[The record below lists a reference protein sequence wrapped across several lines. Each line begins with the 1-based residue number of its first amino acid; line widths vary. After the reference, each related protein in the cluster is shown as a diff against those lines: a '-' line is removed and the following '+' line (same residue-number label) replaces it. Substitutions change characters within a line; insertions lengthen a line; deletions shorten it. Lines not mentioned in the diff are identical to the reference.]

1 MKRETDVKNYFRQRL
16 MDWYEPED
24 RPMPWKESKNI
35 YHIWLSEIML
45 QQTRVDQMLPYFE
58 RFVDRFPDVY
68 SLAEAGEDEVLKY
81 WEGLGYYS
89 RARNLHKAAG
99 LIAERAE
106 GDVPRHIEEWME
118 LPGVGPY
125 TAAAI
130 TSFVYGDPNAVLD
143 GNVFRVL
150 ARFFGLDVPIDTSQG
165 KKVFSK
171 LADQL
176 ICQNDPAIYNQAI
189 MDFGATV
196 CKPANPLCETCP
208 VSEQCVARLG
218 NLIAELPVKSRR
230 PNKKKW
236 KITYCHLHDHQNL
249 LLVRRPSEG
258 VWGGLYE
265 LPAFSGKG
273 EMVNWMWDNFQ
284 LKLPGSPVPVHIRH
298 ELTHRRIEAEVF
310 SVRVEKL
317 KGVKTES
324 CLLVSSKKLPKFALH
339 SLMKKYFAIFTS
351 D

>member
-1 MKRETDVKNYFRQRL
+1 MKNYFRERL
-16 MDWYEPED
+16 IEWYEPGD

-58 RFVDRFPDVY
+58 RFVKRFPDVH
-68 SLAEAGEDEVLKY
+68 SLAEAVEDEVLKY
-81 WEGLGYYS
+81 WEGLGYYR

-106 GDVPRHIEEWME
+106 GDAPQSMKEWME

-130 TSFVYGDPNAVLD
+130 TSFAYGQPNAVLD

-165 KKVFSK
+165 KIVFSK
-171 LADQL
+171 LANRL
-176 ICQNDPAIYNQAI
+176 ICQKKPALYNQAI

-196 CKPANPLCETCP
+196 CKPANPLCSSCP
-208 VSEQCVARLG
+208 LSDQCLARLG
-218 NLIAELPVKSRR
+218 NLIAELPLRSRL

-236 KITYCHLHDHQNL
+236 KITYCHLHDHHNL

-265 LPAFSGKG
+265 LPAFSGKR
-273 EMVNWMWDNFQ
+273 EMAKWMRDIFD
-284 LKLPGSPVPVHIRH
+284 LKLPGTADPVRIRH
-298 ELTHRRIEAEVF
+298 ELTHRQIEAEVF
-310 SVRVEKL
+310 SVRVKKL
-317 KGVKTES
+317 KEVKKES
-324 CLLVSSKKLPKFALH
+324 CVLVSSKMLPKFALH